1 MKKIGIVTMV
11 GVDNYGNLLQNYAV
25 KKLIEDSGFKAVTLN
40 NNIIEYVKV
49 NEVKTKDKLKPSY
62 ILNYIKVVL
71 FKKFGCKNSKDF
83 TPQGVLS
90 RIFSF
95 KKYSAKKRNRIK
107 KLSAFRNE
115 FLPFDSAV
123 VNTEAFHQ
131 EEYFAFVCGSDVV
144 WHPTFHHDKS
154 NDFLAFAPK
163 HKRIALAPS
172 FGVSRIPEGRIA
184 DYKKWIEGIEHLS
197 VRENTGA
204 QIIKELTDRDAKV
217 LSDPTLSVDVESWR
231 DIQQAPKDKPE
242 EDFVFCYFLG
252 NRTKSY
258 EKFII
263 QYAKEHHCKI
273 INVLDAADLDHYDVG
288 LGEFLW
294 FIDNAKAVFTDSFHG
309 VVFSAIFHSPFVAFK
324 RVERG
329 LELFSRISSFLS
341 DIKLENRVYP
351 LISFEEIG
359 NIDFD
364 FSDEVIEKKR
374 LLTKDFLSNAI
385 SNIET
390 EEKE

>member
-25 KKLIEDSGFKAVTLN
+25 KKLIEGNGFKAVTLN
-40 NNIIEYVKV
+40 NNIIESVKV
-49 NEVKTKDKLKPSY
+49 NEVKTKDKLKPSF
-62 ILNYIKVVL
+62 ILNYLKVVL

-83 TPQGVLS
+83 SPFGVVS
-90 RIFSF
+90 RISNYKRFNE
-95 KKYSAKKRNRIK
+95 KKENRIAR
-107 KLSAFRNE
+107 LSAFRNE
-115 FLPFDSAV
+115 CLPFDSAV

-144 WHPTFHHDKS
+144 WHPTFHYDKS

-172 FGVSRIPEGRIA
+172 FGVAHIPEGRIA

-204 QIIKELTDRDAKV
+204 QIIKELTGREAEV

-231 DIQQAPKDKPE
+231 DIQQVPKDKPE
-242 EDFVFCYFLG
+242 EEFVFCYFLG

-258 EKFII
+258 EEFIRR
-263 QYAKEHHCKI
+263 YAKENHCKI
-273 INVLDAADLDHYDVG
+273 INVLDAADLDHYDTG

-324 RVERG
+324 RVEKG

-341 DIKLENRVYP
+341 DIQLENRVYSK
-351 LISFEEIG
+351 ISSEEIES
-359 NIDFD
+359 IDFG

-374 LLTKDFLSNAI
+374 KLTKKFLSKAI

-390 EEKE
+390 EEWE

>member
-25 KKLIEDSGFKAVTLN
+25 KKLIEENGFKAITLN
-40 NNIIEYVKV
+40 NNIIESVKV
-49 NEVKTKDKLKPSY
+49 NEVKTKDKLKPSF
-62 ILNYIKVVL
+62 ILNYLKVVL

-83 TPQGVLS
+83 SPFGVVS
-90 RIFSF
+90 RISNYKRFNE
-95 KKYSAKKRNRIK
+95 KKENRIAR
-107 KLSAFRNE
+107 LSAFRNE
-115 FLPFDSAV
+115 CLPFDSAL
-123 VNTEAFHQ
+123 VNSEAFHQ
-131 EEYFAFVCGSDVV
+131 EKYFAFVCGSDVV

-172 FGVSRIPEGRIA
+172 FGVAHIPEGRIA

-197 VRENTGA
+197 VREKTGA
-204 QIIKELTDRDAKV
+204 QIIKELTGRNALV
-217 LSDPTLSVDVESWR
+217 LSDPTLSVEVETWR
-231 DIQQAPKDKPE
+231 SIQQAPKEDIK

-252 NRTKSY
+252 NKTKAY
-258 EKFII
+258 EKFIKR
-263 QYAKEHHCKI
+263 YAKDNSCKI
-273 INVLDAADLDHYDVG
+273 ISVLDAADLEHYDVS

-294 FIDNAKAVFTDSFHG
+294 LIDNAKAVFTDSFHG
-309 VVFSAIFHSPFVAFK
+309 VVFSTLFHSPFIAFK

-374 LLTKDFLSNAI
+374 KLTKKFLSKAI

-390 EEKE
+390 EEWE